1 MGEAPDGARRQTRP
15 TLDGTFW
22 LRFARTVA
30 IACTGG
36 LSGIGRPAV
45 NPARVSS
52 GAEVAMEFRSSPPG
66 AEPGVPTG
74 DPADYGVYTLGEAN
88 PAAVDDAGLDD
99 PKVLQILSTEHW
111 SLLASRSL
119 TWSESFSRTG
129 LFLSFLSASTVAL
142 GLVGG
147 ATQFSS
153 QFVLFALVILPV
165 TLFVGIATFVRID
178 EANIED
184 VMWVVGM
191 NRIRNAYVRV
201 RPSVEPFLISGWSD
215 DLTGVGRTFLMTST
229 PTRANTIV
237 HQFVTTPGMVA
248 VIDGALAGAIA
259 GIAINSMAGMTPA
272 IPAAIA
278 IGAVTTGLLFLSSV
292 RRGRRVMGHW
302 RPRFPLPADAETGPR
317 I

>member
-1 MGEAPDGARRQTRP
+1 
-15 TLDGTFW
+15 
-22 LRFARTVA
+22 
-30 IACTGG
+30 
-36 LSGIGRPAV
+36 
-45 NPARVSS
+45 
-52 GAEVAMEFRSSPPG
+52 MEFRSSPPA
-66 AEPGVPTG
+66 AEPGVPAG
-74 DPADYGVYTLGEAN
+74 DPADYGMYTLGAAN
-88 PAAVDDAGLDD
+88 PATVDDAGLDD

-119 TWSESFSRTG
+119 TWNESFSRTG

-165 TLFVGIATFVRID
+165 TLFVGLATFVRID
-178 EANIED
+178 EANMED

-191 NRIRNAYVRV
+191 NRIRNAYVRI
-201 RPSVEPFLISGWSD
+201 RPGVEPFLISGWSD
-215 DLTGVGRTFLMTST
+215 DLPGVGRTFLMVTT
-229 PTRANTIV
+229 PTRANTLV

-259 GIAINSMAGMTPA
+259 GIAINAMAGMTPA

-278 IGAVTTGLLFLSSV
+278 VGIVTTGLLFLTSV
-292 RRGRRVMGHW
+292 RRGRRVMGRW
-302 RPRFPLPADAETGPR
+302 RPRFPLPPDADPGPR